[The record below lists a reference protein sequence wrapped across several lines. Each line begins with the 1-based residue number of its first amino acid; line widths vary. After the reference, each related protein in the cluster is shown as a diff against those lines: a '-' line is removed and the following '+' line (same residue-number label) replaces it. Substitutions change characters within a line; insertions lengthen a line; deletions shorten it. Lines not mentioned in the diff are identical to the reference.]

1 MKRFTRL
8 GVAVLAVF
16 VLVLTA
22 LISQGTAHGKK
33 PTPLPQATKVIFFAA
48 DGMRP
53 DLMERYADKGLM
65 PTYRD
70 LMRNGVRGANGLKQ
84 AFPPNTGV
92 GWATLATGAWPSEHG
107 SMNNTFH
114 RPGDASVAQNP
125 PPPAPPFPANT
136 FVGFN
141 NSTSFA
147 TPNILQTDTL
157 PQAAERAGKK
167 VVAVEWAAARGYA
180 NPAIQGPVVDFRT
193 FIGGRG
199 ITLNF
204 DIPGQTAAAFFV
216 QYQQRAL
223 ADATGWTSVPTSFST
238 PKETF
243 FSHGSASI
251 PGGGIWDVYVYD
263 STNDGRTN
271 YNRALVVN
279 RSAAK
284 NGAMAVA
291 NMSPGQWDDTKVTL
305 TSAAGALAGR
315 TAGFYM
321 KLIDLN
327 ADASRFRLYFTSV
340 QRANATYNALGSTGS
355 AEFEETLNRDF
366 PTNTAA
372 DFAPLEAGIVDEDTY
387 VQQGLM
393 WKDSIH
399 AYLRYIFNTLNV
411 KPDLLM
417 LGTPVTDEFQHQFTG
432 LITPKDLDGDRNP
445 YFDDLNADG
454 NKDRRI
460 KQREGYIRA
469 SYEEADE
476 TLGLGRS
483 LMGKKDTTVFA
494 SSDHG
499 FAPQWYA
506 VNASKVL
513 VDAGLQVAEQS
524 GNCRMTTA
532 ELPTTANPAP
542 VQTTKAKA
550 CYAGGMAGIYIRLE
564 GRDPS
569 LPGPGLVPAAQYEAV
584 RTQIINAFQGLTD
597 PANPGKQVVARI
609 FKKEELIDV
618 DGTDALNSTR
628 SADVVVVLRPPY
640 QFDAATPGV
649 RIAFSQFFGQ
659 HGYLPDLVN
668 LKRNVNMHGTFVAA
682 GPGIQGGGGHSRS
695 RHDDDDDDDDDDDG
709 GRGGRLI
716 SGVEAI
722 DLAPTIA
729 FLMRIQGPTS
739 ASGDIL
745 YKALDVERGRLTE
758 VQLLGFNDF
767 HGNLE
772 PPSGSGGRI
781 GTTNAGGVEFFAS
794 HIKRL
799 RANNPQTLTVSAGD
813 LIGATPLISALFHD
827 EPTIEAA
834 NLFGLD
840 LNGVG
845 NHEFDEGEVELQRMQ
860 NGGCHPVDDCQDG
873 DPFLGADFGFL
884 AANVKY
890 KADGRPIFPPYAI
903 RRFGNVKVAFVG
915 MTLEGTPTIVT
926 PAGISHLNFL
936 DEADT
941 VNALVPELKA
951 QGVETIVVLMHEG
964 GSTSAALTERSS
976 NECVNPTGPLPEI
989 VSRTNPEVDIYITGH
1004 TNWAVNCRLF
1014 GIHVT
1019 GASASGRLV
1028 TDFDL
1033 TIDTITKELVHTRIA
1048 NRIAHRDIARDAA
1061 QTALVNKYRTLSAPL
1076 ANRVIGKITADIT
1089 SAANTA
1095 GESALGDVIADSQL
1109 LATTPADRGNAVVAF
1124 MNPGG
1129 IRANLLFANSPG
1141 GEAPGEVTYGE
1152 VFAVQPFGNSL
1163 VTMTLTGAQI
1173 DTLLEQQF
1181 DNPTVGASRMLQVS
1195 NSFRYSW
1202 SASAATGSKVNPAS
1216 ITINGTPIDLG
1227 ASYRVT
1233 VNNFMADGGDNYF
1246 VLRDGHTRLGG
1257 DVDLDALEKLFIAN
1271 PGGVAPGP
1279 QNRITRLP

>member
-1 MKRFTRL
+1 VRRFSRL
-8 GVAVLAVF
+8 GLAVF
-16 VLVLTA
+16 AVVVVVLTA
-22 LISQGTAHGKK
+22 LIGQSTAHGKK
-33 PTPLPQATKVIFFAA
+33 VAPLPQAKKVIFFSA

-53 DLMERYADKGLM
+53 DLMERYASKGLM

-92 GWATLATGAWPSEHG
+92 GWATLATGTWPSEHG

-114 RPGDASVAQNP
+114 RPGTN
-125 PPPAPPFPANT
+125 
-136 FVGFN
+136 FN
-141 NSTSFA
+141 ASTSFA
-147 TPNILQTDTL
+147 ALPDPPGTTPANLPTGLLQTDTL

-167 VVAVEWAAARGYA
+167 VVAVEWAAARGYH
-180 NPAIQGPVVDFRT
+180 PALQGPVIDFRS

-199 ITLNF
+199 IVLNF
-204 DIPGQTAAAFFV
+204 DIPGQTSGAFGV

-223 ADATGWTSVPTSFST
+223 APATGWTSVPTSFS
-238 PKETF
+238 PAKETF
-243 FSHGSASI
+243 FSHGSTQI
-251 PGGGIWDVYVYD
+251 PGDGIWDVYVYD
-263 STNDGRTN
+263 SRNDGRTN

-279 RSAAK
+279 RSANK
-284 NGAMAVA
+284 NGAMSVA

-305 TSAAGALAGR
+305 VSGTFANR

-321 KLIDLN
+321 KLIDLSS
-327 ADASRFRLYFTSV
+327 DASRFRLYFTSV
-340 QRANATYNALGSTGS
+340 QRANATHNALGTAGST
-355 AEFEETLNRDF
+355 AFEETLNRDF

-399 AYLRYIFNTLNV
+399 AYLRYIVNTLNV

-432 LITPKDLDGDRNP
+432 LITPKDLDGRANP

-454 NKDRRI
+454 RKDRRT

-483 LMGKKDTTVFA
+483 LMGRKDTTVFA

-506 VNASKVL
+506 VNAGKVL
-513 VDAGLQVAEQS
+513 HDGGVNAVEQS
-524 GNCRMTTA
+524 PATNCRFGGTS
-532 ELPTTANPAP
+532 LPAG
-542 VQTTKAKA
+542 VKAKA
-550 CYAGGMAGIYIRLE
+550 CWAGGTAGIYINLA
-564 GRDPS
+564 GRDPAVT
-569 LPGPGLVPAAQYEAV
+569 PPATQVAAADYEAV
-584 RTQIINAFQGLTD
+584 RTQIVNAFQGLTD

-640 QFDAATPGV
+640 QFDAATPGTT
-649 RIAFSQFFGQ
+649 IAFSQFFGQ

-668 LKRNVNMHGTFVAA
+668 LKRNVNMHGTFVAS
-682 GPGIQGGGGHSRS
+682 GPGIQGGGGNSRSS
-695 RHDDDDDDDDDDDG
+695 RHDDDDDDDDDDGGG
-709 GRGGRLI
+709 GRGGRVI

-722 DLAPTIA
+722 DLAPTIS

-772 PPSGSGGRI
+772 PPTGSGGRI

-860 NGGCHPVDDCQDG
+860 NGGCHPVDGCLDG
-873 DPFLGADFGFL
+873 DPFFGANFGFL

-890 KADGRPIFPPYAI
+890 RADGRTIFPPYAI
-903 RRFGNVKVAFVG
+903 RQFGNVKVAFVG

-941 VNALVPELKA
+941 VNALVPELKSR
-951 QGVETIVVLMHEG
+951 GVETIVVLMHEG
-964 GSTSAALTERSS
+964 GSTSAALTEKSS

-1004 TNWAVNCRLF
+1004 TNWAVNCRLA

-1028 TDFDL
+1028 TDLDL

-1061 QTALVNKYRTLSAPL
+1061 QTGLVNKYKTLSAPL

>member
-1 MKRFTRL
+1 VKRFSRL
-8 GVAVLAVF
+8 GLAVF
-16 VLVLTA
+16 AVLVVALTA
-22 LISQGTAHGKK
+22 VIGQGTAHGKK
-33 PTPLPQATKVIFFAA
+33 PSPLPQAKKVIFFSA

-114 RPGDASVAQNP
+114 RPGGD
-125 PPPAPPFPANT
+125 FNT
-136 FVGFN
+136 
-141 NSTSFA
+141 STSFA

-157 PQAAERAGKK
+157 PQAAERAGKT

-180 NPAIQGPVVDFRT
+180 NPAIQGPVVDFRS

-199 ITLNF
+199 IVLNF
-204 DIPGQTAAAFFV
+204 DIPGQTSGAFGV

-223 ADATGWTSVPTSFST
+223 TAATGWTSVPTSFS
-238 PKETF
+238 PAKETF
-243 FSHGSASI
+243 FSHGSTQI
-251 PGGGIWDVYVYD
+251 PGDGNWDVYVYD

-279 RSAAK
+279 RSASK

-291 NMSPGQWDDTKVTL
+291 NLSRGQWDDTKVTL
-305 TSAAGALAGR
+305 VSGTFAGR
-315 TAGFYM
+315 TGGFYM
-321 KLIDLN
+321 KLLDLN
-327 ADASRFRLYFTSV
+327 SDASRFRLYFTSV
-340 QRANATYNALGSTGS
+340 QRANATYNALGSAGS
-355 AEFEETLNRDF
+355 TAFEETLNRDF

-411 KPDLLM
+411 RPDLLM
-417 LGTPVTDEFQHQFTG
+417 LGTPVTDEFGHQFTG
-432 LITPKDLDGDRNP
+432 LITPKDLDGRPNP

-460 KQREGYIRA
+460 RQREGYIRA

-476 TLGLGRS
+476 TLALGRS
-483 LMGKKDTTVFA
+483 LMGRRDTTVFA

-499 FAPQWYA
+499 MAPQWYA

-513 VDAGLQVAEQS
+513 LDAGLQTAEQN
-524 GNCRMTTA
+524 GNCRWFPPAFPT
-532 ELPTTANPAP
+532 LPAG
-542 VQTTKAKA
+542 TKAKA
-550 CYAGGMAGIYIRLE
+550 CYAGGTAGIYVNLA
-564 GRDPS
+564 GRDT
-569 LPGPGLVPAAQYEAV
+569 PGTVPAAEYEAV
-584 RTQIINAFQGLTD
+584 RTQIVNAFQSLTD
-597 PANPGKQVVARI
+597 PANPGKQVVQRI
-609 FKKEELIDV
+609 FRKEELIDV

-640 QFDAATPGV
+640 QFDASTPGV

-668 LKRNVNMHGTFVAA
+668 LKRNVNMHAVFVAA
-682 GPGIQGGGGHSRS
+682 GPGIQGGGGHHRS

-709 GRGGRLI
+709 GGGRNKGRVI

-772 PPSGSGGRI
+772 PPAGSGGRI
-781 GTTNAGGVEFFAS
+781 GTTNAGGVEFFSS
-794 HIKRL
+794 HLKRL
-799 RANNPQTLTVSAGD
+799 QATNRQTLTVSAGD

-860 NGGCHPVDDCQDG
+860 HGGCHPVDGCQDG

-890 KADGRPIFPPYAI
+890 KSSGQTIFPPYAI
-903 RRFGNVKVAFVG
+903 RRFGKVKIAFVG

-926 PAGISHLNFL
+926 PAGISHLDFL

-941 VNALVPELKA
+941 VNALVPHLKA
-951 QGVETIVVLMHEG
+951 QGVETIVVLLHEG

-1019 GASASGRLV
+1019 GAAHQGRLV
-1028 TDFDL
+1028 TDYDL
-1033 TIDTITKELVHTRIA
+1033 TIDTITKELVHARIA
-1048 NRIAHRDIARDAA
+1048 NRIAHRDIARDPA
-1061 QTALVNKYRTLSAPL
+1061 QTTLVNKYRTLSAPL
-1076 ANRVIGKITADIT
+1076 ANRVIGSVTPNAAGVRDLLTAQN
-1089 SAANTA
+1089 AA
-1095 GESALGDVIADSQL
+1095 GESTMGAVIADAQL
-1109 LATTPADRGNAVVAF
+1109 FATAAPNPGNAVVAF
-1124 MNPGG
+1124 QNAGG
-1129 IRANLLFANSPG
+1129 IRANILFDNIAG
-1141 GEAPGEVTYGE
+1141 TEAPGQVTYGE
-1152 VFAVQPFGNSL
+1152 AFTVQPFGNSM

-1181 DNPTVGASRMLQVS
+1181 DNPTVGANRIMAVS
-1195 NSFRYSW
+1195 NGFTYEW

-1216 ITINGTPIDLG
+1216 IKINGVPIDLG

-1233 VNNFMADGGDNYF
+1233 VNNFMADGGDNF
-1246 VLRDGHTRLGG
+1246 LVLREGTNRLGG
-1257 DVDLDALEKLFIAN
+1257 DVDLDALEKWFIAN
-1271 PGGVAPGP
+1271 PGGISPPAL
-1279 QNRITRLP
+1279 NRIVRIP

>member
-1 MKRFTRL
+1 LKRFSRL
-8 GVAVLAVF
+8 ALALF
-16 VLVLTA
+16 AALVLVLTA
-22 LISQGTAHGKK
+22 LIGQSTAHGKK
-33 PTPLPQATKVIFFAA
+33 IASLPQAKKVIFFSS

-53 DLMERYADKGLM
+53 DLMERYARKGLM
-65 PTYRD
+65 PTYRE
-70 LMRNGVRGANGLKQ
+70 LMKKGVRGSNGLRQ

-114 RPGDASVAQNP
+114 RPGTD
-125 PPPAPPFPANT
+125 
-136 FVGFN
+136 FN
-141 NSTSFA
+141 SSTSFA
-147 TPNILQTDTL
+147 ALPGAALPTGLLQTDTL
-157 PQAAERAGKK
+157 PQAAERAGKT
-167 VVAVEWAAARGYA
+167 VVAVEWAAARGYF
-180 NPAIQGPVVDFRT
+180 PALKGPVIDFRS
-193 FIGGRG
+193 FFGGRG
-199 ITLNF
+199 VVLNY
-204 DIPGQTAAAFFV
+204 DIPGQTAAAFGV
-216 QYQQRAL
+216 QYQLKPLEA
-223 ADATGWTSVPTSFST
+223 AAGWTAVPASHSPARQTSFT
-238 PKETF
+238 QNDTR
-243 FSHGSASI
+243 I
-251 PGGGIWDVYVYD
+251 PGGGVWDVYVYD

-271 YNRALVVN
+271 YNRILVVN
-279 RSAAK
+279 SADAK
-284 NGAMAVA
+284 NGGAAVA
-291 NMSPGQWDDTKVTL
+291 KMSRGQWDDSKVTL
-305 TSAAGALAGR
+305 TASAGGLAGR

-327 ADASRFRLYFTSV
+327 SDASRFRLYFTSV
-340 QRANATYNALGSTGS
+340 QRSNATYNALPGTGS
-355 AEFEETLNRDF
+355 ADFEETLNRDF

-399 AYLRYIFNTLNV
+399 AYLRYIFKTLNV
-411 KPDLLM
+411 RPDLLM
-417 LGTPVTDEFQHQFTG
+417 LGTPVTDEFQHQFTA
-432 LITPKDLDGDRNP
+432 LITPKDLDGKPNP
-445 YFDDLNADG
+445 YYDDVTGDG
-454 NKDRRI
+454 VKDRRT

-476 TLGLGRS
+476 TLGLGRY

-506 VNASKVL
+506 VNAGKVL
-513 VDAGLQVAEQS
+513 HDGGVNSLEQ
-524 GNCRMTTA
+524 GPNCRFGGTA
-532 ELPTTANPAP
+532 LPAG
-542 VQTTKAKA
+542 VKAKA
-550 CYAGGMAGIYIRLE
+550 CYAGGTAGIYINLA
-564 GRDPS
+564 GRDPAVTA
-569 LPGPGLVPAAQYEAV
+569 PATQVPADQYEAV

-597 PANPGKQVVARI
+597 PANPGKQVVSRI
-609 FKKEELIDV
+609 FRKEDLIDV

-640 QFDAATPGV
+640 QFDAATPGKA
-649 RIAFSQFFGQ
+649 IAFSQFFGQ

-682 GPGIQGGGGHSRS
+682 GPGIRSGGGGGWSFH
-695 RHDDDDDDDDDDDG
+695 HDDDDDDN
-709 GRGGRLI
+709 GGRLGGRVI
-716 SGVEAI
+716 RGVEAI
-722 DLAPTIA
+722 DLAPTIS

-794 HIKRL
+794 HLKRL
-799 RANNPQTLTVSAGD
+799 QATNPQTLTVSAGD

-860 NGGCHPVDDCQDG
+860 NGGCHPVDGCQDG
-873 DPFLGADFGFL
+873 DPFFGANFGFL

-890 KADGRPIFPPYAI
+890 KASGNTIFPPYAI
-903 RRFGNVKVAFVG
+903 RRFGNVKIAFVG

-926 PAGISHLNFL
+926 PAGISHLDFT

-941 VNALVPELKA
+941 VNALVPELKR

-964 GSTSAALTERSS
+964 GSTSAALTEKSS
-976 NECVNPTGPLPEI
+976 NECVNPVGPLPEI
-989 VSRTNPEVDIYITGH
+989 VSRTDAEVDIYITGH

-1014 GIHVT
+1014 GKHVT

-1048 NRIAHRDIARDAA
+1048 NRIAHRDIAKDAA
-1061 QTALVNKYRTLSAPL
+1061 QTGLVNKYKTLSAPL
-1076 ANRVIGKITADIT
+1076 GNRVIGKITADIT
-1089 SAANTA
+1089 TATTPA

-1109 LATTPADRGNAVVAF
+1109 LSTTPADRGNAVVAF

-1227 ASYRVT
+1227 ANYRVT

-1271 PGGVAPGP
+1271 PGGVAPGARD
-1279 QNRITRLP
+1279 RITRLP